1 MGPNALGD
9 GIASALTREGRS
21 VARYVIY
28 GAGAIGGVIGARL
41 HAAGHQVALLARG
54 AHFEAIARHGLLLE
68 RPGGSD
74 RFKIEVAEHPSRLAI
89 APEDTVIIAT
99 KSQDTAGALVELSRA
114 AGSDVAVACAQNGV
128 ENERAALRR
137 FPNVYGCLVIMPAT
151 HLRPGVVA
159 QPSAPVAGVLDVGR
173 VGSGRDGRVVALAED
188 LRGAGFASE
197 VSDDI
202 LAWKRRKLLSNL
214 ANAPNALFGKEE
226 AIERYVQRAREEG
239 RACFAAAHLEVVAEA
254 SFEQRSAIL
263 REQTTDDRLRSGSSS
278 WQSLAR
284 GAGTIEADYLNG
296 EIALLGRLHH
306 VPTPV
311 NAALQ
316 RLANEHAAR
325 HSSPG
330 SVPLAELEELL

>member
-1 MGPNALGD
+1 M
-9 GIASALTREGRS
+9 
-21 VARYVIY
+21 ARYVIY

-41 HAAGHQVALLARG
+41 HAAGHRVALLARG
-54 AHFEAIARHGLLLE
+54 AHYEAIARDGLLLE

-74 RFKIEVAEHPSRLAI
+74 RFKIEVAEHPSKIAI
-89 APEDTVIIAT
+89 APDDVVIMAM
-99 KSQDTAGALVELSRA
+99 KSQDTADALVELSQA
-114 AGSDVAVACAQNGV
+114 AGPDVSVVCAQNGV

-137 FPNVYGCLVIMPAT
+137 FASVYGCLVIMPAT

-159 QPSAPVAGVLDVGR
+159 QPSAPIAGVLDVGR
-173 VGSGRDGRVVALAED
+173 VGGDRDERVVALAED

-197 VSDDI
+197 VSANV
-202 LAWKRRKLLSNL
+202 LAWKRRKLLANP
-214 ANAPNALFGKEE
+214 ANAPNALFSK
-226 AIERYVQRAREEG
+226 ADAVERYVQRAREEG

-254 SFEQRSAIL
+254 SFEQRTTIF
-263 REQTTDDRLRSGSSS
+263 REQTMDERLRSENSS

-284 GAGTIEADYLNG
+284 GSGTIEADYLNG
-296 EIALLGRLHH
+296 EIALLGRLHR

-330 SVPLAELEELL
+330 SVPLTELEELL